1 MENIDFNVKRE
12 LMSHA
17 KSMTDINECRQWC
30 MGWCEEHH
38 KNFTDVWYGF
48 VRQAFL
54 WGEDARMRERCIQAV
69 KNTLKYFPTL
79 DLKRMENWNHDDTK
93 RHIEI
98 YEANGEWKVKKIFGV
113 EIRVDNPECCC
124 FALRCSETHKRNDG
138 VEYEWLQLLTTFDFE
153 TVKIDD
159 KEERNMLWAC
169 SFRLN
174 MGERYREPCMPS
186 CHFES
191 LEEFIRF
198 YTKTTG
204 DRIDD
209 INKLVIVDDTPEL
222 IELDD
227 DNDEQD

>member
-12 LMSHA
+12 LMSQA
-17 KSMTDINECRQWC
+17 RSMTDINECRQWC
-30 MGWCEEHH
+30 IGWCEEHH
-38 KNFTDVWYGF
+38 ENFTDVWYGF

-54 WGEDARMRERCIQAV
+54 WGEEARMRERCIQAV
-69 KNTLKYFPTL
+69 KNTFKYFPTL
-79 DLKRMENWNHDDTK
+79 DLIRMEHWNDEDIK
-93 RHIEI
+93 KHIEI

-124 FALRCSETHKRNDG
+124 FALRYSETHKRNDG
-138 VEYEWLQLLTTFDFE
+138 FEYEYLRLLTTFDFE

-159 KEERNMLWAC
+159 KEPKNMLWAC

-174 MGERYREPCMPS
+174 MGELYREPCMPS

-209 INKLVIVDDTPEL
+209 INKLVIVDDTPEP

>member
-12 LMSHA
+12 LMNHA

-30 MGWCEEHH
+30 IGWCEEHH
-38 KNFTDVWYGF
+38 ENFTDVWYGF

-54 WGEDARMRERCIQAV
+54 WGEEARMRERCIQAV

-79 DLKRMENWNHDDTK
+79 DLIRMEHWNDEDIK
-93 RHIEI
+93 KHIEI

-113 EIRVDNPECCC
+113 EIRVDNPGCCC

-159 KEERNMLWAC
+159 KERAQRAAAQYQSQQHE
-169 SFRLN
+169 FVVY
-174 MGERYREPCMPS
+174 GEKIVANNR
-186 CHFES
+186 
-191 LEEFIRF
+191 
-198 YTKTTG
+198 KTALKIYEK
-204 DRIDD
+204 RH
-209 INKLVIVDDTPEL
+209 PEL
-222 IELDD
+222 KRKKK
-227 DNDEQD
+227 